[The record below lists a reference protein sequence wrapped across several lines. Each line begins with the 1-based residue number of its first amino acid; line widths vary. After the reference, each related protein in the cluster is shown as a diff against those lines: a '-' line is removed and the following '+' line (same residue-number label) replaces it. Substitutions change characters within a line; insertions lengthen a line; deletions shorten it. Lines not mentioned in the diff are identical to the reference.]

1 MPNRNEVCVMPTPN
15 PSQNAAID
23 WVTESFCMGRM
34 RICRKWEGS
43 DVRRR
48 WLGRATIDVCSTSR
62 YESRRIVERWA
73 TWTHPWSR
81 YRSGHT
87 RASRELRNC
96 RIRPWTNGRH
106 RHQLEPFERSR
117 GGRWSTLLERVMS
130 LSRGNMSL
138 RCLPRSFKRR
148 LSSGKL

>member
-1 MPNRNEVCVMPTPN
+1 MPNHNKVGIMHTLN
-15 PSQNAAID
+15 PSQNAPIA

-34 RICRKWEGS
+34 RILSKWERS

-62 YESRRIVERWA
+62 YDSRRILERRA
-73 TWTHPWSR
+73 KWTHPLPR
-81 YRSGHT
+81 YRCGQT
-87 RASRELRNC
+87 KDSRDSRDH

-106 RHQLEPFERSR
+106 RYQLELFEWSQ
-117 GGRWSTLLERVMS
+117 GERWSTLLECFYEFVK
-130 LSRGNMSL
+130 GKDEPPV
-138 RCLPRSFKRR
+138 PRSFKRR